1 MKLLL
6 TLALF
11 VSASFSLGFPAY
23 YYEMTDAKMQKKEF
37 IKILKPLIEKANEVV
52 MYERTFI
59 ENFFSN
65 ALSNGFREFSKE
77 DIKTLVKISKK
88 YKIKNLFQQKE
99 YLKRVDIVP
108 VSLGLTQGAIES
120 GWGKSRFV
128 REANNIFGHWTWGE
142 HGLVPDEREEGKNH
156 KIRIFSSLQAS
167 VNAYILNLNRNY
179 AYSSFRE
186 LRYKLKKNGKTFS
199 GKEAATTMINYS
211 ELKETYIKMLQRMMK
226 NNNLLRYDK

>member
-77 DIKTLVKISKK
+77 DIENLIKISKK

-211 ELKETYIKMLQRMMK
+211 ELKEAYIKMLQRMMK